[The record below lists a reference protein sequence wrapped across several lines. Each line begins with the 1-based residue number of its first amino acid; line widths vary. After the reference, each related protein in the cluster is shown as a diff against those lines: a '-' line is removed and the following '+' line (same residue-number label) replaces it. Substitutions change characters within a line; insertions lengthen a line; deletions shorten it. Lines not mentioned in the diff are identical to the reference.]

1 MLEQDR
7 HHRKSEVAVARACQ
21 RHASGVATAASLRR
35 HTMLIDIN
43 PVAPLRYVRND
54 AGFVEIGAMT
64 R

>member
-1 MLEQDR
+1 M
-7 HHRKSEVAVARACQ
+7 SWAP
-21 RHASGVATAASLRR
+21 RR